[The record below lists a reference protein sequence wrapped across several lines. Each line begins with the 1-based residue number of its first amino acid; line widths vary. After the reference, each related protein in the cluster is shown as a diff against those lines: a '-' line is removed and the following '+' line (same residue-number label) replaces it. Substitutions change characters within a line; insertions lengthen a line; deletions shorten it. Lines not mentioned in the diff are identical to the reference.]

1 MPLSNLF
8 AAYSLRLAR
17 TLAVINTQNE
27 GKVDVIRIPEHV
39 IYDSVGSDAVV
50 INLVTGAYF
59 ALTEAGKEGWD
70 QVASGAQ
77 VSKQDVLK
85 VLVDEGLIETSEA
98 EQSPG
103 LNEEKNI
110 AFELFTDLEEML
122 TADPVHDVDERGWPR
137 TK

>member
-1 MPLSNLF
+1 M
-8 AAYSLRLAR
+8 
-17 TLAVINTQNE
+17 
-27 GKVDVIRIPEHV
+27 IRIPENI

-50 INLVTGAYF
+50 INLVTGAYY
-59 ALTEAGKEGWD
+59 ALTEAGKECWD

-98 EQSPG
+98 GQSPG
-103 LNEEKNI
+103 TNADKNM
-110 AFELFTDLEEML
+110 AFERFTDLEEML